1 MPKNEIKTQK
11 LILSLCLKKKTHNLV
26 LKEKY
31 ANMIINI
38 MNVNEDNHSKQ
49 TESNIKTKVAG
60 TLSFVGLRLYRN
72 IKSYMHKS
80 HEHKSSTV

>member
-11 LILSLCLKKKTHNLV
+11 LILSLCLKEAHNLV

-31 ANMIINI
+31 ANMINTV
-38 MNVNEDNHSKQ
+38 NVNEDNHSKQ

-60 TLSFVGLRLYRN
+60 TLSFVGLRLYGN

-80 HEHKSSTV
+80 HEHKSTTV